1 MERNFDNKD
10 FEQFLKQNAD
20 QYRMHPSE
28 KVWTEINNTLHP
40 RRRWYGI
47 AALLLL
53 LTGAVVS
60 GVMILQPGS
69 NSQTE
74 FTDNKTKSQTAITE
88 NKIAAVPSV
97 PVLTIIPNRSV
108 ASHRIPTIINNYS
121 TEIPAETAENNF
133 AGMVPPAILS
143 PQKLERDIFTSTIHN
158 NSDLALKTKNTITA
172 PPVITSG
179 EGDINNISEFVNGTL
194 EKSKP
199 ALEVTKP
206 SVKISDLSTKPSES
220 VNTSQKTKKK
230 KTITW
235 QLYFTPGISY
245 RRLTENKAAILAANS
260 GNGTSI
266 IPSNLAVRDV
276 KNMVTHKPDI
286 GFELGLA
293 AKYAITKH
301 FLLKT
306 GFQFNVN
313 KYNIHAFNYVPEPAT
328 IAIQSGGVPQSVTR
342 TSYYRNFNGYSPNW
356 LTNIYF
362 SFSIPVG
369 MELNFVNNKKIN
381 IGLGLTAQPTYLLE
395 NNAYL
400 ISTDFKNYTKVPDL
414 IRRWNL
420 NTGAELIFG
429 FKAGKTKFQIGP
441 QMRYQALSSFK
452 DKYPVKENLFNFG
465 LKAGVSLNK

>member
-69 NSQTE
+69 NSQTA
-74 FTDNKTKSQTAITE
+74 FTDSKTKSQPAITE
-88 NKIAAVPSV
+88 NKIATATSV
-97 PVLTIIPNRSV
+97 PVLININPNRPV
-108 ASHRIPTIINNYS
+108 ASYRIPTIINNYS
-121 TEIPAETAENNF
+121 AKIPVEIAENNI
-133 AGMVPPAILS
+133 AVTMPPALL
-143 PQKLERDIFTSTIHN
+143 PQQKVERDIIPSAINN
-158 NSDLALKTKNTITA
+158 NSDLALKTKNSITT
-172 PPVITSG
+172 PPVITSN
-179 EGDINNISEFVNGTL
+179 EDDINNISELVNGNL

-199 ALEVTKP
+199 AAEAIKP
-206 SVKISDLSTKPSES
+206 SVKIADLQAKPSETS
-220 VNTSQKTKKK
+220 NSSQKTKKK
-230 KTITW
+230 KVAIW

-245 RRLTENKAAILAANS
+245 RRLTENKAAILAAS
-260 GNGTSI
+260 GTSS
-266 IPSNLAVRDV
+266 IPYYLAVRDV
-276 KNMVTHKPDI
+276 KKLVTHKPDI

-293 AKYAITKH
+293 AKYPVTKH
-301 FLLKT
+301 FLLKA
-306 GFQFNVN
+306 GLQFNVN

-342 TSYYRNFNGYSPNW
+342 TSYYRNFSGYSPNW

-369 MELNFVNNKKIN
+369 LELNFVNNKKIN
-381 IGLGLTAQPTYLLE
+381 IGLGLTAQPTYLLD
-395 NNAYL
+395 NKAYL
-400 ISTDFKNYTKVPDL
+400 ISTDFKNYIKVPDL

-429 FKAGKTKFQIGP
+429 FKAGKTKFQMGP

>member
-69 NSQTE
+69 NSQTAS
-74 FTDNKTKSQTAITE
+74 TDNKTKSQRGITE
-88 NKIAAVPSV
+88 NKIASVPSV
-97 PVLTIIPNRSV
+97 PVLTNINPNRSV

-121 TEIPAETAENNF
+121 TEIPAETAENNI
-133 AGMVPPAILS
+133 AVMVSPSILP
-143 PQKLERDIFTSTIHN
+143 PQKVEKDIAHSAITN
-158 NSDLALKTKNTITA
+158 NNDLATKTKNTIN
-172 PPVITSG
+172 PPVLTFR
-179 EGDINNISEFVNGTL
+179 EDDNNSTPEFVNGDL

-199 ALEVTKP
+199 ATETAKP
-206 SVKISDLSTKPSES
+206 SVKISDLLAKPSES
-220 VNTSQKTKKK
+220 GNTSQRTKKK
-230 KTITW
+230 KVAIW

-245 RRLTENKAAILAANS
+245 RRLSENKAAILAASS
-260 GNGTSI
+260 GSGTSI

-301 FLLKT
+301 LLLKT

-369 MELNFVNNKKIN
+369 LELNFVNNKKIN
-381 IGLGLTAQPTYLLE
+381 IGLGLTAQPTYLLD
-395 NNAYL
+395 NKAYL

-441 QMRYQALSSFK
+441 QMR
-452 DKYPVKENLFNFG
+452 
-465 LKAGVSLNK
+465 